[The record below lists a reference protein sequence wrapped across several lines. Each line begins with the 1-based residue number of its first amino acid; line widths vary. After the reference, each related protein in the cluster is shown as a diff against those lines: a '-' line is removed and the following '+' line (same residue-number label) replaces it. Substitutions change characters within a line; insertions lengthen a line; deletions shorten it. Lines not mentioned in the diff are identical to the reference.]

1 MTLGATAPPAPP
13 GIPGWESAPSQP
25 VEASGSERL
34 RSRQRLLG
42 GRMWAASRRLWNHP
56 EVGRIYPALL
66 FRSHCNA
73 RATVAVLEA
82 AAARLETMVGDD
94 PVAPGLLAFLR
105 GFIPE
110 EMGHDEWLL
119 EDLEALGI
127 DRREVLARTPPPAIA
142 ALVGAQ
148 YYWIAHHHP
157 VSVLGYCFVTETAPV
172 PVAEVEDLIHR
183 TGLPPAAFRTILRH
197 AAIDLKHAADMERI
211 VDALPL
217 TSAHLAMMGVSLAH
231 TMNSIAQSTEELC
244 DLHEIRSKAAP
255 EAGAGAWRA
264 ELF

>member
-1 MTLGATAPPAPP
+1 MTPGAAAPRE
-13 GIPGWESAPSQP
+13 IKGWESAPSRP
-25 VEASGSERL
+25 VEASASEQL
-34 RSRQRLLG
+34 RQRQRLLG
-42 GRMWAASRRLWNHP
+42 GRMWEASRRLWNHP
-56 EVGRIYPALL
+56 EVGRIYAALL

-82 AAARLETMVGDD
+82 AAARLEAMAGDD

-127 DRREVLARTPPPAIA
+127 GRREVLARTPPPAVA

-172 PVAEVEDLIHR
+172 PVAEVEDLIRR
-183 TGLPPAAFRTILRH
+183 TGLPPSAFRTILRH
-197 AAIDLKHAADMERI
+197 SAIDLKHGADVERI
-211 VDALPL
+211 LDTLPL
-217 TSAHLAMMGVSLAH
+217 TAAHLAMIGVSMAH
-231 TMNSIAQSTEELC
+231 TMESIARSTEELC
-244 DLHEIRSKAAP
+244 DLYEIRSKAARAG
-255 EAGAGAWRA
+255 EAGAREA